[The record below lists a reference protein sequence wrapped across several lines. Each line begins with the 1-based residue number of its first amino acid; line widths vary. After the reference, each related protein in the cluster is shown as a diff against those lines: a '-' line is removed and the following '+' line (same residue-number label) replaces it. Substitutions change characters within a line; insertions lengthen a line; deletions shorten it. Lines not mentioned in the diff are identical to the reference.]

1 MTVED
6 VVRYL
11 ETQALHSL
19 CILLQPIFT
28 TSCTDMKRPEDGDV
42 KGSEGKCFLS
52 GLDLKKW

>member
-11 ETQALHSL
+11 ETRALPSFF
-19 CILLQPIFT
+19 ILLQPIFT
-28 TSCTDMKRPEDGDV
+28 TSCMDVKRPQDGDV